1 MLVVRILKY
10 GASGGLL
17 GTSAFWL
24 HYNSWDPVDSAV
36 GLVRMS
42 RAFATVA
49 RIAVDYKN
57 TLSNAAVGTE
67 EYVQLKSACHLRSAE
82 RLYQLCCVNRGCYI
96 KVGQHIG
103 ALDYLLPR
111 EYVQTMKTLHSK
123 APQSSLEEVHQVIK
137 EDLGKETCEIFHWF
151 DEQPL
156 GAASLAQV
164 HRATLHD
171 GTSVAIKVQHP
182 KVQRQSN
189 LDLNTMELLARIV
202 ARLFPEFQFLW
213 LCDEAKKNLPRELDF
228 LQEGQNCEKVEMIL
242 KKYSY
247 LRVPKIHWELSTKRV
262 LTMEFCQGGQIN
274 DQDYMRDNDIDVN
287 EVTRNLGKLYSEM
300 IFVQGFIHCDP
311 HPGNVLVRK
320 TENSGTEIVLL
331 DHGLYQTLSD
341 EFRLDY
347 SRLWQAIL
355 AADVEGIKEY
365 SKRLGAGDMYGLL
378 ACMVSA
384 RSWGALTRGI
394 DKTPISDGEDDE
406 VKRYAATLIP
416 QISDL
421 LNRVPRQ
428 MLLLF
433 KTNDLLR
440 GIEHALNCRANAS
453 SFINMSRCCVLALS
467 NHQLKTSTKWTERM
481 KILASRAITLWKI
494 DLYEFFL
501 WFTTTALVRWIS
513 QPISVN

>member
-1 MLVVRILKY
+1 MMVVRMLKY
-10 GASGGLL
+10 GATGGLL

-24 HYNSWDPVDSAV
+24 HYNSWDPVDSTI
-36 GLVRMS
+36 GLVRIS
-42 RAFATVA
+42 RAVVTVA
-49 RIAVDYKN
+49 KIAVDYKN
-57 TLSNAAVGTE
+57 TLSNSKAAVGTE
-67 EYVQLKSACHLRSAE
+67 EYQQLKSACHLRSAE

-103 ALDYLLPR
+103 ALDYLLPT
-111 EYVQTMKTLHSK
+111 EYVQTMKILHSK
-123 APQSSLEEVHQVIK
+123 APQSSLSEIHQVIK
-137 EDLGKETCEIFHWF
+137 EDLGKEPGEIFRWF

-164 HRATLHD
+164 HQATLQD
-171 GTSVAIKVQHP
+171 GTSVAVKVQHP
-182 KVQRQSN
+182 KVQRQSK
-189 LDLNTMELLARIV
+189 LDLNTMELLANIV
-202 ARLFPEFQFLW
+202 AKLFPEFQFLW
-213 LCDEAKKNLPRELDF
+213 LCDEAKKNLPKELDF
-228 LQEGQNCEKVEMIL
+228 LQEGQNCEKVERIL

-247 LRVPKIHWELSTKRV
+247 LRVPKIYWELSTERV

-274 DQDYMRDNDIDVN
+274 DLEYMHNNNISVN

-320 TENSGTEIVLL
+320 TADSGTEIVLL

-347 SRLWQAIL
+347 SQLWQAIL

-365 SKRLGAGDMYGLL
+365 SKRLGAGEMYGLL

-384 RSWGALTRGI
+384 RSWGALTKGI
-394 DKTPISDGEDDE
+394 DKTPISVGEDDE

-453 SFINMSRCCVLALS
+453 SFINMSRCCVLAVS
-467 NHQLKTSTKWTERM
+467 NHQLDTTTKWTERW
-481 KILASRAITLWKI
+481 KILVSRTITLWKI
-494 DLYEFFL
+494 NLYEFFL
-501 WFTTTALVRWIS
+501 WFTTTALIRWMS
-513 QPISVN
+513 QPIN